1 MEKNYIEEQ
10 AYIKAKKKV
19 KEIKGFY
26 MHLAVMVFSLPIV
39 ITVNLMFVPGFHF
52 FWLAAFGML
61 FSVVIH
67 WLQVF
72 GFSKLGFGEDWE
84 ENKIK
89 EIMKEI
95 MKENGK
101 NR

>member
-1 MEKNYIEEQ
+1 MENSYIEEQ
-10 AYIKAKKKV
+10 EYIKAKKKV
-19 KEIKGFY
+19 KEIKDFY
-26 MHLAVMVFSLPIV
+26 THLVVMIFALPII
-39 ITVNLMFVPGFHF
+39 ITVNLMFVPNFYF
-52 FWLAAFGML
+52 FWLAGFGML
-61 FSVVIH
+61 FSVAVH

-72 GFSKLGFGEDWE
+72 GFSKLGLGKDWE

-89 EIMKEI
+89 QI

>member
-1 MEKNYIEEQ
+1 MNNNYIEEQ
-10 AYIKAKKKV
+10 EYIKAKKKV
-19 KEIKGFY
+19 KEIKDFY
-26 MHLAVMVFSLPIV
+26 MHLVVMIFALPIV
-39 ITVNLMFVPGFHF
+39 ITVNLMFVPNFHF

-61 FSVVIH
+61 FSLAVH

-72 GFSKLGFGEDWE
+72 GFSKLGLGNDWE
-84 ENKIK
+84 EDKIK
-89 EIMKEI
+89 QI

>member
-1 MEKNYIEEQ
+1 MENSYIEEQ
-10 AYIKAKKKV
+10 GYIKAKKKV
-19 KEIKGFY
+19 KEIKDFY
-26 MHLAVMVFSLPIV
+26 THLVVMIFALPIV
-39 ITVNLMFVPGFHF
+39 ITVNLMFVPNFYF
-52 FWLAAFGML
+52 FWLAGFGML
-61 FSVVIH
+61 FSVAVH

-72 GFSKLGFGEDWE
+72 GFSKLGLGKDWE

-89 EIMKEI
+89 QI

>member
-1 MEKNYIEEQ
+1 MENNYLQEQ
-10 AYIKAKKKV
+10 EYIKAKNKV
-19 KEIKGFY
+19 KEIKAFY
-26 MHLAVMVFSLPIV
+26 MHLVVMIFSLPII
-39 ITVNLMFVPGFHF
+39 ITVNLMFVPHFHF
-52 FWLAAFGML
+52 FWLAALGML
-61 FSVVIH
+61 LSVVIH

-72 GFSKLGFGEDWE
+72 GFSKLGLGNDWE

-89 EIMKEI
+89 QI

>member
-1 MEKNYIEEQ
+1 MENSYIEEQ
-10 AYIKAKKKV
+10 EYIKAKKKV
-19 KEIKGFY
+19 KEIKDFY
-26 MHLAVMVFSLPIV
+26 THLVVMIFALPIV
-39 ITVNLMFVPGFHF
+39 ITVNLMFVPNFYF
-52 FWLAAFGML
+52 FWLAGFGML
-61 FSVVIH
+61 FSVVVH

-72 GFSKLGFGEDWE
+72 GFSKLGLGKDWE

-89 EIMKEI
+89 QI